1 MPTKHILVPYEPSD
15 VSYKAFETALA
26 IAKKNNSAISAIMIF
41 TDNLTQC
48 VGVDHALMQ
57 VAIDKM
63 EQNSLFED
71 FKAMI
76 LEAKKHK
83 IKIFTGIGYS
93 TSIQKGIMDYAK
105 KNKVDLIVMGTVA
118 RTGIAGFFIGNT
130 AENVLNQVDCSVLT
144 VKPDEFVT
152 PVSLD

>member
-1 MPTKHILVPYEPSD
+1 MTTKHILVPYEPSD
-15 VSYKAFETALA
+15 ASYKAFETALA
-26 IAKKNNSAISAIMIF
+26 IAGKNNSAISAIMIF

-93 TSIQKGIMDYAK
+93 TSIQKGITDYAK
-105 KNKVDLIVMGTVA
+105 KNKVDLIVMGH
-118 RTGIAGFFIGNT
+118 RGRKGFT
-130 AENVLNQVDCSVLT
+130 KDVLGSVSEELSKQRLPCKILVVD
-144 VKPDEFVT
+144 
-152 PVSLD
+152 